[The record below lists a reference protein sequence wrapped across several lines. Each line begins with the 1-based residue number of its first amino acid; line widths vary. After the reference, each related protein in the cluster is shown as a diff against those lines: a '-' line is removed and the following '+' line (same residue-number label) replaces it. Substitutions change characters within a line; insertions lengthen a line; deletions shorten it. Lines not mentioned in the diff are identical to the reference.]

1 MIMSSVDL
9 LILLT
14 LLTDLTTSKKSLVRF
29 MRKRVYK
36 VSWSDICNFAISW
49 INREE
54 LIAITNTCFF

>member
-36 VSWSDICNFAISW
+36 VPWSDIYNFAISW